1 MGTSIREKWCVRCG
15 IHTPT
20 MIFKSMIGEVITY
33 LRCNYEQIIDD
44 RETEECDPETVQD
57 GQDLPRPGR

>member
-20 MIFKSMIGEVITY
+20 QIFKSMVGEVTTC

-44 RETEECDPETVQD
+44 GQTKKSDSETVPD
-57 GQDLPRPGR
+57 GQDVPHGSD